1 MTERIRSI
9 TKRAVLILLV
19 LAGCSFAFSQFRLP
33 EIDRVKEIKFLKSD
47 RFDVQRILY
56 DFESDSWYDTDHS
69 QRLSTENFSIEIS
82 YSTGNCDG
90 DDGEEIWDVPEW
102 KVTKIEIS
110 PDEAPIPVKSLG
122 FDISS
127 LEKERKYV
135 DVPGSYIYYTKDKSI
150 AYEVDKNKVGMIYLL
165 PSKNSKARMCTN
177 VAAKRFASLN
187 WFGNSKL
194 EDRKGIIYEYSAD
207 VVDLS
212 LSTTEFGFT
221 EGDKEVTVIS
231 TGADPENDVLTHVY
245 YVSAGKIVGEG
256 PKVIWNLKGVAP
268 GTYTIT
274 AGVDDGCGICGKTIT
289 KEVVIK

>member
-1 MTERIRSI
+1 
-9 TKRAVLILLV
+9 
-19 LAGCSFAFSQFRLP
+19 
-33 EIDRVKEIKFLKSD
+33 
-47 RFDVQRILY
+47 
-56 DFESDSWYDTDHS
+56 
-69 QRLSTENFSIEIS
+69 
-82 YSTGNCDG
+82 
-90 DDGEEIWDVPEW
+90 
-102 KVTKIEIS
+102 
-110 PDEAPIPVKSLG
+110 
-122 FDISS
+122 
-127 LEKERKYV
+127 
-135 DVPGSYIYYTKDKSI
+135 
-150 AYEVDKNKVGMIYLL
+150 
-165 PSKNSKARMCTN
+165 MCTN

-231 TGADPENDVLTHVY
+231 TGVDPENDVLTYVY

-274 AGVDDGCGICGKTIT
+274 ACVDDGCGICGKTIT